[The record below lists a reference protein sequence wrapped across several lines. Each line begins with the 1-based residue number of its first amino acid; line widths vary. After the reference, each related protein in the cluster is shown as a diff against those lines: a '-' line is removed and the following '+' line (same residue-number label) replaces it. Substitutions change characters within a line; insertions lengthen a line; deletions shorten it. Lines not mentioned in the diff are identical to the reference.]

1 MNKFNYF
8 IAEDMKIDKDSKK
21 SSDKTEENKVTNETV
36 KIQVLQ
42 VALMQKTLKIKMTQ
56 LPK

>member
-42 VALMQKTLKIKMTQ
+42 VAMMQKTLKIKMTQ